1 MGESEPDVVCAQVCE
16 HLSRQEYHLAL
27 CCCDEVLAVP
37 PSPTTSSTGTTTL
50 PEDHCVHV
58 LALLCRVS
66 AHVQLKKFTAA
77 EEDSKNVMCLQELLG
92 DGTLKDLLVSMLLD
106 GRLTEICQAL
116 FNCDSEEWKENEGN
130 MKYFRQLMLL
140 LTESQVSS
148 SAARVSEEDG
158 REGIL
163 VERRWKHRAPPR
175 GVLGI
180 DEYTLCLR
188 FLHGGECPLG
198 ELCVSAHSHGEL
210 LEWRQ
215 RLLFG
220 RLQGQRAR
228 RARDPADSYG
238 ESLVE
243 KWMRNPLPHT
253 VVSSSMLGVTVDC
266 VPDLHQA
273 ICQKHCSVSWT
284 LRLDCNPPRPL
295 RRVALLSELHRAL
308 FRIAGVA
315 VGGSDGG
322 PQPRPPSQPQQE
334 WSCDGGGRGLAAERV
349 YQVTLLL
356 TAHAFGSFQQ
366 TVVFDFGS
374 EPVLLQTV
382 SAELA
387 PPTDLAL
394 EPQPRGA
401 VSSVRWDSGC
411 KQVTVVGFLPRDE
424 APLDQSLLQAYQ
436 IPAAADQLF
445 TRSVLDR
452 SLTPH
457 NYRSRLHDLLYIE
470 ENAQYMELS
479 RLSLQ
484 TSLRLVTAPTVPGLQ
499 DGAGPLLPGQ
509 LFAQMGLSGTGVRRD
524 TAGGRLVWD
533 TVDSVLVL
541 PALGQQAGAG
551 AGGRERVYEAQVE
564 ERRPECML
572 LRLSEDCCRDLR
584 LQPDQDLQVELQFQL
599 NRLPLCE
606 MHFALDSLQD
616 CCTLLFPEPPSAG
629 APPSFSSV
637 EGMDARLNEQQRAAL
652 GVITAPLSL
661 QLPPVLLCGPP
672 GTGKTF
678 TLLQATVALLGEDI
692 NRVLLCSQSEAAAD
706 ALMNELQ
713 IMLGHSTSEDWLL
726 RLQGCSRPGKYAVA
740 AAQCCSGIAH
750 STAAE
755 IQQPWREEVN
765 RSRVVVCT
773 VRQAKHLIQLRLDT
787 GCFTHVLVDEASS
800 APECET
806 VMALSL
812 AGPSTRVVLAGDPA
826 QLPPL
831 VYSEFARERGLQ
843 RPLLE
848 RLSGL
853 YPQDSSCWV
862 KLTEQYRSQQHI
874 VRLVSE
880 LFYKGEL
887 RAGSKQPVHK
897 DFFPLSFFVAWGTD
911 KSGCG
916 YLNYAE
922 VLEVA
927 EQVENLC
934 KKWPV
939 SWGKLEEG
947 SVGVLTPY
955 PSQALCLRSELQRR
969 NLSCAAVQTL
979 VTLPGRYFRVLFLS
993 TVRTRH
999 SLKQQVVGGASGAS
1013 GARRR
1018 EAAQEE
1024 EESVEDRELGFLS
1037 SPRALRSVLLC
1048 AQSLLA
1054 VVGDPVALCTMG
1066 KCRRIWERFL
1076 SACASEGSLHG
1087 ATLPGLLEQVDV
1099 VESRC
1104 GGVLNPLAP
1113 EFVPRGP
1120 ASPALTRRLPAS
1132 LPRIT
1137 VKRSSSQPFK
1147 QPLQRERYG
1156 QVGPCVPQGAPPYLL
1171 ALSSGRP
1178 CVYGRSPSPLPRLGP
1193 LSRTGLVCDPYR
1205 SRLLVPVPLSLSC
1218 SGYAN
1223 RVPVD
1228 PRVVACQAAVAY
1240 NFNLL
1245 QTPASPA
1252 STGLSPR
1259 LRSPPQ
1265 SYRSPTDSSLDP
1277 GRAGADSGRAGEG
1290 PGRAGAD
1297 SGRTGLGTLCLWPE
1311 SEGRE
1316 QVAGGLGFRR
1326 SRSPGLPHLEPCST
1340 PTLPSSRPY
1349 SSPSPPPFGRDG
1361 SPPPFRTSPEL
1372 GHPYC
1377 SRLPGGGLCHPSM
1390 QNGSYG
1396 SGRCGDEEPSGYSP
1410 WAEQNSLPLSPLLH
1424 SAQTSPFPPGDSPL
1438 HSPTTSPGSSLGYG
1452 TEDSWASLGSFSS
1465 SAQAFQH
1472 SPLEQRTRSGP
1483 ELYCSPRPS
1492 PRPSPA
1498 ECAEGEWMGGR
1509 RLYQRSSSSLCTT
1522 GASPPSRADGDPS
1535 PPSSFS
1541 VWAQER
1547 QSTHHEEKAYPA
1559 SGPELGGVQSS
1570 EVHLQSAWACASQ
1583 VQPNDP
1589 LALLQELGRRGDQ
1602 EDSAYYSYFH

>member
-1 MGESEPDVVCAQVCE
+1 MF
-16 HLSRQEYHLAL
+16 HLSTPLPPTHLF
-27 CCCDEVLAVP
+27 
-37 PSPTTSSTGTTTL
+37 SPTTSSTGTTTL

-66 AHVQLKKFTAA
+66 AHVQLKKFAAA

-273 ICQKHCSVSWT
+273 IRQKHCSVSWT

-322 PQPRPPSQPQQE
+322 PQPRPRASR
-334 WSCDGGGRGLAAERV
+334 SRSGAA
-349 YQVTLLL
+349 
-356 TAHAFGSFQQ
+356 TAQ

-509 LFAQMGLSGTGVRRD
+509 LFAQMG
-524 TAGGRLVWD
+524 GG
-533 TVDSVLVL
+533 
-541 PALGQQAGAG
+541 GG
-551 AGGRERVYEAQVE
+551 GGRERVYEAQVE

-678 TLLQATVALLGEDI
+678 TLLQATVALLREDS

-726 RLQGCSRPGKYAVA
+726 RLQGCSRPGKSAAA

-755 IQQPWREEVN
+755 IQQPGREEVN

-848 RLSGL
+848 RLCGL

-1087 ATLPGLLEQVDV
+1087 ATLPGLLEQPRPDPPAARLAAPHHGEAVIFTALQTAAA
-1099 VESRC
+1099 EGTLRS
-1104 GGVLNPLAP
+1104 GGPL
-1113 EFVPRGP
+1113 R
-1120 ASPALTRRLPAS
+1120 ASGRPALP
-1132 LPRIT
+1132 P
-1137 VKRSSSQPFK
+1137 
-1147 QPLQRERYG
+1147 
-1156 QVGPCVPQGAPPYLL
+1156 GPVL
-1171 ALSSGRP
+1171 GRP

-1245 QTPASPA
+1245 QTPASPP

-1265 SYRSPTDSSLDP
+1265 SYRSPPDSSLDP
-1277 GRAGADSGRAGEG
+1277 GRAGADSGRA
-1290 PGRAGAD
+1290 
-1297 SGRTGLGTLCLWPE
+1297 GLGTLCLWPE

-1361 SPPPFRTSPEL
+1361 SPSLQNVPRAGPPLLLSP
-1372 GHPYC
+1372 
-1377 SRLPGGGLCHPSM
+1377 SR
-1390 QNGSYG
+1390 
-1396 SGRCGDEEPSGYSP
+1396 GR
-1410 WAEQNSLPLSPLLH
+1410 PLSPLHAEWKLREREMRRRG
-1424 SAQTSPFPPGDSPL
+1424 ALRVLPVGR
-1438 HSPTTSPGSSLGYG
+1438 
-1452 TEDSWASLGSFSS
+1452 A
-1465 SAQAFQH
+1465 
-1472 SPLEQRTRSGP
+1472 EQP
-1483 ELYCSPRPS
+1483 AAV
-1492 PRPSPA
+1492 PSPA
-1498 ECAEGEWMGGR
+1498 QRTNIAVSARGLPPSLANHQPRQLPGVRDRGQLGHPGKLLLLRPGFPAFAPGAAHAERARALLQPQSPAQTVTTGKCAEGEWMGGR

-1559 SGPELGGVQSS
+1559 PGPAELGGVQSS
-1570 EVHLQSAWACASQ
+1570 EVHLQSAWACLQPGA
-1583 VQPNDP
+1583 VQ
-1589 LALLQELGRRGDQ
+1589 
-1602 EDSAYYSYFH
+1602 

>member
-1 MGESEPDVVCAQVCE
+1 MGESEPDVLCAQVCE

-37 PSPTTSSTGTTTL
+37 PSPTTSSCTSSS
-50 PEDHCVHV
+50 PQDHCVRV

-66 AHVQLKKFTAA
+66 ALIQLKKFTEA

-92 DGTLKDLLVSMLLD
+92 DGALKDLLVSMLLD

-116 FNCDSEEWKENEGN
+116 FNCDSAEWENEGN

-158 REGIL
+158 REGVL
-163 VERRWKHRAPPR
+163 VERRWMHRAPPR

-188 FLHGGECPLG
+188 FLQGGACPLG

-215 RLLFG
+215 RLLFC
-220 RLQGQRAR
+220 RLRGQRAR
-228 RARDPADSYG
+228 STSDPADSYG
-238 ESLVE
+238 QSLIE

-253 VVSSSMLGVTVDC
+253 VVSSSMMGVTVDC

-273 ICQKHCSVSWT
+273 LRQKHCSVSWT

-295 RRVALLSELHRAL
+295 RRVALLGEPHRAL
-308 FRIAGVA
+308 FRVTAVA
-315 VGGSDGG
+315 SGGLE
-322 PQPRPPSQPQQE
+322 PRPLSQPPQE
-334 WSCDGGGRGLAAERV
+334 WSCTDGPTERV
-349 YQVTLLL
+349 HQVSLLL
-356 TAHAFGSFQQ
+356 TTAAYGSFQQ
-366 TVVFDFGS
+366 TVVLDFGS
-374 EPVLLQTV
+374 EPVLLQTL

-387 PPTDLAL
+387 TPIEL
-394 EPQPRGA
+394 EQEQQPQGA
-401 VSSVRWDSGC
+401 VRSVRWDSAC
-411 KQVTVVGFLPRDE
+411 KQVTVVGFLPRDR
-424 APLDQSLLQAYQ
+424 AQLDQSLLQSYQ

-452 SLTPH
+452 SLTAH

-484 TSLRLVTAPTVPGLQ
+484 TSLRLVTAPTVPALR
-499 DGAGPLLPGQ
+499 GAGARPLLAGQ
-509 LFAQMGLSGTGVRRD
+509 LLAQMGLSGTGVRRD

-533 TVDSVLVL
+533 TVDSVLIL
-541 PALGQQAGAG
+541 PALAPGAGAG
-551 AGGRERVYEAQVE
+551 AGGRERVYEAQLE
-564 ERRPECML
+564 ERCPECML
-572 LRLSEDCCRDLR
+572 LRLSEEFCRDLR

-616 CCTLLFPEPPSAG
+616 CCTLLFPEAPSAG
-629 APPSFSSV
+629 APPSLFSV
-637 EGMDARLNEQQRAAL
+637 EGMDARLNEQQKEAL

-672 GTGKTF
+672 GTGKSF
-678 TLLQATVALLGEDI
+678 TLLQASGALLREDS
-692 NRVLLCSQSEAAAD
+692 NRVLLCSHSEAAAD
-706 ALMNELQ
+706 TLMNDLQALM
-713 IMLGHSTSEDWLL
+713 GHALPQGWLL
-726 RLQGCSRPGKYAVA
+726 RLQGPSRLVKWA
-740 AAQCCSGIAH
+740 AGSAQRCSGV
-750 STAAE
+750 TPGPVE
-755 IQQPWREEVN
+755 TQQPGREEVE

-773 VRQAKHLIQLRLDT
+773 VRQAKHLLQLRLDT

-806 VMALSL
+806 AMALSL
-812 AGPSTRVVLAGDPA
+812 AGRSTRVVLAGDPG

-848 RLSGL
+848 RLCGL

-862 KLTEQYRSQQHI
+862 KLIEQYRSQQHI

-880 LFYKGEL
+880 LFYEGEL
-887 RAGSKQPVHK
+887 RAGSKQPIHK

-911 KSGCG
+911 KSSCG

-922 VLEVA
+922 VLEVV
-927 EQVENLC
+927 EQVESLC

-955 PSQALCLRSELQRR
+955 ASQALCLRSELQRR
-969 NLSCAAVQTL
+969 NLSCVTVQTL

-999 SLKQQVVGGASGAS
+999 SLKQEAVGGVAGASGP
-1013 GARRR
+1013 RRR
-1018 EAAQEE
+1018 EPAQEE

-1037 SPRALRSVLLC
+1037 SPRTLRSVLLC

-1076 SACASEGSLHG
+1076 SVCDSEGSLHG
-1087 ATLPGLLEQVDV
+1087 TTLPALLEQVDML
-1099 VESRC
+1099 ESR
-1104 GGVLNPLAP
+1104 GGAVLNPLAP

-1120 ASPALTRRLPAS
+1120 CSPAPSPRLPAS

-1137 VKRSSSQPFK
+1137 VKRSSSQHFK

-1156 QVGPCVPQGAPPYLL
+1156 HVGPCVPQGAPPYLL

-1178 CVYGRSPSPLPRLGP
+1178 CVYGRSPGP
-1193 LSRTGLVCDPYR
+1193 LTRLNPLGRTGLVCDPYR
-1205 SRLLVPVPLSLSC
+1205 RRLLMPVPLPF
-1218 SGYAN
+1218 SGYAS

-1240 NFNLL
+1240 NLNLL
-1245 QTPASPA
+1245 QTPTSPP
-1252 STGLSPR
+1252 STGLS
-1259 LRSPPQ
+1259 LRSPLQ
-1265 SYRSPTDSSLDP
+1265 AYRSPPDCSLDP
-1277 GRAGADSGRAGEG
+1277 GRTGRGDMSAGLGALRLWAEAEGGEQAAGAFD
-1290 PGRAGAD
+1290 
-1297 SGRTGLGTLCLWPE
+1297 LC
-1311 SEGRE
+1311 
-1316 QVAGGLGFRR
+1316 R
-1326 SRSPGLPHLEPCST
+1326 SRSPGPHLEQCST
-1340 PTLPSSRPY
+1340 PTLPRSRPY
-1349 SSPSPPPFGRDG
+1349 SSPSPPLFGRDG
-1361 SPPPFRTSPEL
+1361 SPSSYRMSPEL
-1372 GHPYC
+1372 GN
-1377 SRLPGGGLCHPSM
+1377 SSGLFKRGPCYPSM

-1396 SGRCGDEEPSGYSP
+1396 SVKCGDSP
-1410 WAEQNSLPLSPLLH
+1410 WAEPNSLPLAPLLH
-1424 SAQTSPFPPGDSPL
+1424 NTPTSPFPPGDTPL
-1438 HSPTTSPGSSLGYG
+1438 LSPTTRASSSLGYG
-1452 TEDSWASLGSFSS
+1452 TEDSWGSVGSLS
-1465 SAQAFQH
+1465 SAPAFQH
-1472 SPLEQRTRSGP
+1472 SPLDQSSRSGT
-1483 ELYCSPRPS
+1483 ELSCSPQPGH
-1492 PRPSPA
+1492 A
-1498 ECAEGEWMGGR
+1498 ECAEGERMGGR
-1509 RLYQRSSSSLCTT
+1509 RLYQRSSSALCTP
-1522 GASPPSRADGDPS
+1522 GASPLSQPDGDPGPPCS
-1535 PPSSFS
+1535 PS

-1547 QSTHHEEKAYPA
+1547 ENTRHLEKAFPT
-1559 SGPELGGVQSS
+1559 SGPAESS
-1570 EVHLQSAWACASQ
+1570 EVQSGWACSSQ
-1583 VQPNDP
+1583 VQSRAP
-1589 LALLQELGRRGDQ
+1589 LALLQELGCRGEQ
-1602 EDSAYYSYFH
+1602 DSAFYSYFP